1 MTSQDY
7 HIIKKLLDSPKNI
20 AIISHVNPD
29 GDSIGSSLALYNLLI
44 QENHNVNVV
53 IPNRHPE
60 FLSFMHGNDKITIY
74 TEQAAQSVSVLEN
87 ANIIFCVDFND
98 AKRVRKLSDTLKKS
112 KATKILIDHHIE
124 SKNFCDFV
132 IIDTNVSSAAE
143 LVYSFIINLNKKYL
157 INKAIAE
164 CLYVGIITD
173 TGSFSYSLYNEK
185 TFLVAAELIKYGI
198 DGCLIHNLVYDNN
211 SENRIKLLGFSL
223 SEKMKVIPEYS
234 TAYIILSKNDLRKF
248 NHQIGDTEGLVNYP
262 LSIKNIIISAL
273 FTENNK
279 NIRISFR
286 SKGDLSVNDIA
297 KHFDGGGHK
306 NAAGATSWLTMDETI
321 SKFEKILADYKEKLS
336 PDNE

>member
-1 MTSQDY
+1 LTSQDY
-7 HIIKKLLDSPKNI
+7 HIIKNLLDSPQNI

-29 GDSIGSSLALYNLLI
+29 GDSVGTSLALYNLLI

-60 FLSFMHGNDKITIY
+60 FLFFMQGNDKIVIY
-74 TEQAAQSVSVLEN
+74 TEQPAQSVSVLEN
-87 ANIIFCVDFND
+87 ADIIFCVDFN
-98 AKRVRKLSDTLKKS
+98 APKRVKELSEPLKKS

-124 SKNFCDFV
+124 SKKFCDFV
-132 IIDTNVSSAAE
+132 ITDTNVSSAAE
-143 LVYSFIINLNKKYL
+143 LAYSFIINLNKKYL

-164 CLYVGIITD
+164 CLYVGIMTD

-185 TFLVAAELIKYGI
+185 TFLIAAELIKYGI

-211 SENRIKLLGFSL
+211 SENRVKLLGFSL
-223 SEKMKVIPEYS
+223 CERMKVIPEYS
-234 TAYIILSKNDLRKF
+234 TAYIVLSKNDLRKF

-262 LSIKNIIISAL
+262 LSIKNIVISAL

-279 NIRISFR
+279 KIRISFR
-286 SKGDLSVNDIA
+286 SKGDISVNDIA

-306 NAAGATSWLTMDETI
+306 NAAGGTSWLTMEETI
-321 SKFEKILADYKEKLS
+321 SKFKKILSDYFAK
-336 PDNE
+336 